1 MNAVSSRVTSKK
13 ENLDL
18 KHSSGWSPRQKPLT
32 WTQLPTVEFRSAR
45 LLALVAWVGIPTQ
58 MKYKISSTYKRTHTL
73 AMLERAAPLKSIIGQ
88 GQINVCGVNEHP
100 KNVRYHTVLTLEGTP
115 PTTGYNWGKLNVVID
130 PFVPFLEVLE
140 LADNRIWSC

>member
-45 LLALVAWVGIPTQ
+45 RCCVGQLGRYPN
-58 MKYKISSTYKRTHTL
+58 SSGIQNIIDLHTG
-73 AMLERAAPLKSIIGQ
+73 AQRHIDHVRSGQGPLRSIIGQ
-88 GQINVCGVNEHP
+88 GQINVCGVNDHP
-100 KNVRYHTVLTLEGTP
+100 RNVRNHTVLTLEATP
-115 PTTGYNWGKLNVVID
+115 LTVGYNWGKT
-130 PFVPFLEVLE
+130 
-140 LADNRIWSC
+140 